1 MVDLRKVTL
10 SVEVSIAEAM
20 KNLQLV
26 KTQFQ
31 SLDELS
37 TKSLSSSL
45 DSSTKSLKNLET
57 QLKSSSIKDFD
68 TNLNVAQSDLKDL
81 GYTGVQSGGIISNAL
96 KNAEDS
102 VGKFIKGL
110 GGIRGTLGVLG
121 VGALVGSTV
130 LAASSAQLDKMGAM
144 QVAQQRGWQDE
155 ELANLD
161 AFLEKRNEYV
171 SKADLYLFAERNA
184 SFASNT
190 NEIASSLDNETTL
203 FANNIGRLRDK
214 GIHSINDLDAAIKS
228 GDKTVLEGI
237 VNISPTAETN
247 KIRQKA
253 QAAALKETGGFTAA
267 GYKEAQDKY
276 TVYYEYQEE
285 IAKSTEGMS
294 MKSNSAAA
302 AMMELNA
309 SLADLQVTIGTNLLP
324 TFTALINSLTW
335 FIDLLGPGL
344 SSVLA
349 VSAGIVGIATALAY
363 VLGPLRAVT
372 ILLSSNPLG
381 IVVVA
386 LGIILPLLY
395 DYANRMGY
403 IQKAMDWLNSL
414 DIEKKLSGLGEFA
427 LKVILPKA
435 EFLSPMIL
443 LLKFLY
449 NESGTISAI
458 VVKIYDLLRNFVEWV
473 LTGIAGIIKWIQ
485 DIPTR
490 LTELK
495 DAIVTSILSIP
506 EKIVSTLKNLK
517 DAIYKFLGIETP
529 EETKQKQDDLYEAS
543 LAKGFSER
551 EAHQI
556 AYPKDKYFYM
566 PGEAAHPL
574 SELGIT
580 EEEAK
585 KQGMLQEIKTFDEQQ
600 EKEIA
605 RLKGEHYKPER
616 SAVESLA
623 SAPGEALITTGAQ
636 VEKYGQASVTK
647 FLTPVNQKF
656 HEKVEEKSKLP
667 GIIGSIIR
675 SDWEVATNPAAAATG
690 GYIKSDGLIKLHAGE
705 RVLSES
711 DVQRGG
717 SAGGDIT
724 VNLTI
729 NNPLFTNS
737 SEMYKFDQHIRDI
750 INRENLCHMTNK
762 RGRGMIV

>member
-1 MVDLRKVTL
+1 V
-10 SVEVSIAEAM
+10 
-20 KNLQLV
+20 
-26 KTQFQ
+26 
-31 SLDELS
+31 
-37 TKSLSSSL
+37 
-45 DSSTKSLKNLET
+45 
-57 QLKSSSIKDFD
+57 
-68 TNLNVAQSDLKDL
+68 
-81 GYTGVQSGGIISNAL
+81 
-96 KNAEDS
+96 
-102 VGKFIKGL
+102 
-110 GGIRGTLGVLG
+110 
-121 VGALVGSTV
+121 
-130 LAASSAQLDKMGAM
+130 
-144 QVAQQRGWQDE
+144 
-155 ELANLD
+155 
-161 AFLEKRNEYV
+161 
-171 SKADLYLFAERNA
+171 
-184 SFASNT
+184 
-190 NEIASSLDNETTL
+190 
-203 FANNIGRLRDK
+203 
-214 GIHSINDLDAAIKS
+214 
-228 GDKTVLEGI
+228 
-237 VNISPTAETN
+237 
-247 KIRQKA
+247 
-253 QAAALKETGGFTAA
+253 AALKETGSFNAA
-267 GYKEAQDKY
+267 GYKEAQDRY
-276 TVYYEYQEE
+276 ILYYESMAEME
-285 IAKSTEGMS
+285 KSTKDMS
-294 MKSNSAAA
+294 MESDSAAA
-302 AMMELNA
+302 AMMRF
-309 SLADLQVTIGTNLLP
+309 SKSFADLQVTIGTNLLP

-335 FIDLLGPGL
+335 FIDLLGPSL

-349 VSAGIVGIATALAY
+349 LSAGIVGIATALAY

-403 IQKAMDWLNSL
+403 IQKAMDWLSSL

-458 VVKIYDLLRNFVEWV
+458 VVKIYDLLRNFVGWV

-529 EETKQKQDDLYEAS
+529 EETKQKQDELYEAS